1 MEDLHKDMK
10 FIGQM
15 AGVKFTASLG
25 DVLPLM
31 EFCLSIPGCF
41 SEEPEPKGEISTRV
55 SLTT

>member
-25 DVLPLM
+25 DDILPLM

-41 SEEPEPKGEISTRV
+41 SEEPKPKE
-55 SLTT
+55 